1 MGLRQDGRAVAFEVF
16 AEADGIGATGE
27 QNGEQLFA
35 RDERRRLDGYVTPM
49 S

>member
-1 MGLRQDGRAVAFEVF
+1 VF
-16 AEADGIGATGE
+16 AEADGIGAAGE

-35 RDERRRLDGYVTPM
+35 RDERRRPDGCVTPM